1 MKFRA
6 YAKNRET
13 GLCAYCDAENI
24 RDVKF
29 DKEVTACLIEY
40 PNPKDFKII
49 TPGLEG
55 YEVIEIMYEIQ

>member
-24 RDVKF
+24 RDVKV
-29 DKEVTACLIEY
+29 DKVGKSSFLIEY

-55 YEVIEIMYEIQ
+55 YEVIEIMYEI